1 MTMQHK
7 ITGKKISY
15 RPMIASDLTTIER
28 RRIDDGKV
36 KAERARSA
44 HHNLVRMARRDVVG
58 FDSRARWI
66 VGTCRSGTEQ
76 AIGEELK
83 EQKIETWCPLEHF
96 RTRPRRGLKPVD
108 IFRPFFRGY
117 LFVQVVPCHEA
128 FAGVLCASRLNSLMG
143 RDGEPFLM
151 PQRLMDALMLSV
163 QKDDLKQDDE
173 RPLPVHKGDRI
184 VIRSGPFVD
193 FQTTV
198 RKVIGERWKLQA
210 EVNIFGRMTPI
221 ELDIDSV
228 ALSP

>member
-1 MTMQHK
+1 MTMQHR
-7 ITGKKISY
+7 INGKKISY
-15 RPMIASDLTTIER
+15 KPRIASDLTAVELS
-28 RRIDDGKV
+28 RIDEGKV

-44 HHNLVRMARRDVVG
+44 HRNLIRMAQKDVAG
-58 FDSRARWI
+58 FDARARWI
-66 VGTCRSGTEQ
+66 VGTCRSGMEQ
-76 AIGEELK
+76 SIGDELK
-83 EQKIETWCPLEHF
+83 EQKIGTWCPLEHY

-108 IFRPFFRGY
+108 IYKPFFRGY

-151 PQRLMDALMLSV
+151 PPRLMDALMLSV

-173 RPLPVHKGDRI
+173 KPLPVHKGDRI